1 MLIGFIV
8 MMLNVYNQSNKY
20 MKKITLKYY
29 GYRDP
34 EKMLENALTFMQTKL
49 HVKNVQL
56 NKGTKSMTFIADP
69 YDAEALRIQLRK
81 KYGVILV
88 TNLPA
93 KHAFFIN
100 FLEKEG
106 FYDEFIKELCAQI
119 DDFRNARDFLCAPE
133 REDWPT
139 LMWFGCSFTFKT
151 ERHRAINERYEM
163 AAEEFLSKLNK

>member
-1 MLIGFIV
+1 
-8 MMLNVYNQSNKY
+8 MMLNVYNQFNKY

-34 EKMLENALTFMQTKL
+34 EKALENALTFMQTKL

-56 NKGTKSMTFIADP
+56 NKGTKSMTFIANP

-88 TNLPA
+88 TNMPA
-93 KHAFFIN
+93 KHTFFIN

-106 FYDEFIKELCAQI
+106 FYDEFTKELCAQV
-119 DDFRNARDFLCAPE
+119 DYFRNVRDFLCAPE
-133 REDWPT
+133 REDWPI
-139 LMWFGCSFTFKT
+139 LEWLACSFVFKT
-151 ERHRAINERYEM
+151 ELHRAINERYKD
-163 AAEEFLSKLNK
+163 AAKEFLSKLNK

>member
-1 MLIGFIV
+1 
-8 MMLNVYNQSNKY
+8 

-49 HVKNVQL
+49 HVKNVQP
-56 NKGTKSMTFIADP
+56 NKVAKTMTFIANP

-81 KYGVILV
+81 KYGVILI

-100 FLEKEG
+100 FLEKEV
-106 FYDEFIKELCAQI
+106 FYDEFVERMVEFGI
-119 DDFRNARDFLCAPE
+119 FRNVLDFLTDRIREEFALQLWFSCA
-133 REDWPT
+133 
-139 LMWFGCSFTFKT
+139 FSFTT
-151 ERHRAINERYEM
+151 EKHLAINERYKD
-163 AAEEFLSKLNK
+163 AAKQFLSKFNK

>member
-1 MLIGFIV
+1 
-8 MMLNVYNQSNKY
+8 MLNVYNQFNKY

-56 NKGTKSMTFIADP
+56 NKGTKSMTFIANP

-81 KYGVILV
+81 KYGVILI

-100 FLEKEG
+100 FLEEQN
-106 FYDEFIKELCAQI
+106 FYDEFTEELREQVDYYKSVNEFLKGMDLGHFGLKDWLSCA
-119 DDFRNARDFLCAPE
+119 FN
-133 REDWPT
+133 
-139 LMWFGCSFTFKT
+139 FGCAKQVL
-151 ERHRAINERYEM
+151 INERYE
-163 AAEEFLSKLNK
+163 AAAKEFLSKLNK

>member
-1 MLIGFIV
+1 
-8 MMLNVYNQSNKY
+8 

-56 NKGTKSMTFIADP
+56 NKVAKTMTFIVNP

-81 KYGVILV
+81 KYGVILI

-100 FLEKEG
+100 FLEKEV
-106 FYDEFIKELCAQI
+106 FYDEFVERMVEFGVDKNIGTFLNSLI
-119 DDFRNARDFLCAPE
+119 SGDFTF
-133 REDWPT
+133 T
-139 LMWFGCSFTFKT
+139 LWFACGFSFTT
-151 ERHRAINERYEM
+151 EKHLAINERYKD
-163 AAEEFLSKLNK
+163 AAKKFLSKLNK